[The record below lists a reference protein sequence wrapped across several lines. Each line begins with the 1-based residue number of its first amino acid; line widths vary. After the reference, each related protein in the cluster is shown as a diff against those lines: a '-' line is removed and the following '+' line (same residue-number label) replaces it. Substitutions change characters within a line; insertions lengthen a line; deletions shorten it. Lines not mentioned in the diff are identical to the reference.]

1 MPHPRTVIGLCS
13 LLLAIVAWGCSSSDD
28 SETNQPAAVSSLE
41 VSSPVFTEI
50 RPRKRIPK
58 ESTCYGVNSS
68 PPLDWSEVPVGAK
81 SLALIVEEPDE
92 RLSDKS
98 NYFKVTLSGDA
109 VHWVLYNI
117 PPNVTREYRPQ
128 RMYCPTELCRESTIS
143 AILATV
149 GPVRHPA
156 YV

>member
-1 MPHPRTVIGLCS
+1 MDAPPGRGMIFEPSRVSGSTPMPHPRTVIGVCS

-28 SETNQPAAVSSLE
+28 SETNQPAAQPDAVSSLE

-98 NYFKVTLSGDA
+98 NYFKVTL
-109 VHWVLYNI
+109 I
-117 PPNVTREYRPQ
+117 
-128 RMYCPTELCRESTIS
+128 
-143 AILATV
+143 
-149 GPVRHPA
+149 
-156 YV
+156 

>member
-13 LLLAIVAWGCSSSDD
+13 LLLATLAWGCSSSDD

-58 ESTCYGVNSS
+58 ESTCYGVNSP

-98 NYFKVTLSGDA
+98 NYFKVTL
-109 VHWVLYNI
+109 I
-117 PPNVTREYRPQ
+117 
-128 RMYCPTELCRESTIS
+128 
-143 AILATV
+143 
-149 GPVRHPA
+149 
-156 YV
+156 

>member
-1 MPHPRTVIGLCS
+1 MPHPRTVIGVCS

-28 SETNQPAAVSSLE
+28 SETNQPAAQPDAVSSLE

-50 RPRKRIPK
+50 RPRKRILK
-58 ESTCYGVNSS
+58 ESACYGVNSS

-98 NYFKVTLSGDA
+98 NYFKVTL
-109 VHWVLYNI
+109 I
-117 PPNVTREYRPQ
+117 
-128 RMYCPTELCRESTIS
+128 
-143 AILATV
+143 
-149 GPVRHPA
+149 
-156 YV
+156 